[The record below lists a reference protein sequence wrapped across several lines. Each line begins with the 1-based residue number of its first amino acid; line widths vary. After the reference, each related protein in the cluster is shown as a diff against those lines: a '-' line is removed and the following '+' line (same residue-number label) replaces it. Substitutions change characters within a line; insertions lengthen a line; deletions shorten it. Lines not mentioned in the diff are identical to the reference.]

1 MHSIRPHLHVVC
13 MVRAS
18 SAASVLLPAR
28 TPRKRLALPNSR
40 VMIHQPSIQGGF
52 GQASDIEI
60 QANEIVRIRECL
72 ENTLAHHTKR
82 NAEEIRADIERDKI
96 RSEEHT
102 SELQSHD
109 QLVGRLLIEKKKD

>member
-60 QANEIVRIRECL
+60 QANEIVRIREWL

-82 NAEEIRADIERDKI
+82 SASEIREDIERDKI
-96 RSEEHT
+96 LTAQEALEYGMV
-102 SELQSHD
+102 D
-109 QLVGRLLIEKKKD
+109 QVLPSRKSAVQ